1 MSDEYLWD
9 KSGSD
14 EEVERLERALAPLAL
29 RSDSAPALPK
39 PRRMRLV
46 LSFAAAAA
54 AVAAIALTVLLPRGP
69 EILKEDRTFDF
80 GRLGKLTAEAKS
92 RVRVVRQSDEL
103 IKLRLE
109 EGTVHAQITLAARPR
124 LFQVETPAT
133 TCVDLGCQYTLTVDK
148 EGFSRVKVTSG
159 KVAFVEGPREV
170 YIPAGAGCT
179 ALPGRGS
186 ATPLFDDSKEP
197 FVQAVRAFDAAPTP
211 MRVSAAKVVADR
223 ATRLRDTLPLWHFL
237 QDADPE
243 IVAIGFDALDRV
255 AQKPK
260 YISRD
265 ACIRRDHSTVEAWK
279 EYLELLGAWW

>member
-1 MSDEYLWD
+1 LRNEYLWD
-9 KSGSD
+9 KSGND
-14 EEVERLERALAPLAL
+14 EEVERLEKALAPLAL
-29 RSDSAPALPK
+29 RSESAPALPK
-39 PRRMRLV
+39 SRRRWAIV
-46 LSFAAAAA
+46 SIAAVAAAAA
-54 AVAAIALTVLLPRGP
+54 IAVVVCLPRGA
-69 EILKEDRTFDF
+69 EVLKEDRTFDF

-92 RVRVVRQSDEL
+92 RVRMVRQSDEL

-109 EGTVHAQITLAARPR
+109 EGTVRAEITLAARPR

-159 KVAFVEGPREV
+159 KVAFVEGTREV

-186 ATPLFDDSKEP
+186 ATPLFDDSREP
-197 FVQAVRAFDAAPTP
+197 FVQAVRAFDAAPP
-211 MRVSAAKVVADR
+211 PARPAAAKAVAES

-237 QDADPE
+237 QDSDPAVVE
-243 IVAIGFDALDRV
+243 IGFDALDRL

-265 ACIRRDHSTVEAWK
+265 ACHCHNRPMIEAWK